1 MNTLEDVQ
9 RIVIDFYYKTG
20 QKMELVTDPSKVIE
34 GAREAEFQFTEGLV
48 QLERLK
54 LSPADRRHFKLLR
67 GAFYDVIRSMREVRK
82 GNVAKAS
89 KYGSQ
94 SADKA
99 FRYVL
104 AVGIKVG
111 ESDE

>member
-9 RIVIDFYYKTG
+9 RIVIDFYYGTG
-20 QKMELVTDPSKVIE
+20 EKMLQVEDDEAKIIE
-34 GAREAEFQFTEGLV
+34 GARQAEFQFTEGLV

-67 GAFYDVIRSMREVRK
+67 EAFIDIIRSMREIRK
-82 GNVAKAS
+82 GNNAKAE

-94 SADKA
+94 SAEKA
-99 FRYVL
+99 FRYTL
-104 AVGIKVG
+104 AVGIKLG
-111 ESDE
+111 EAG